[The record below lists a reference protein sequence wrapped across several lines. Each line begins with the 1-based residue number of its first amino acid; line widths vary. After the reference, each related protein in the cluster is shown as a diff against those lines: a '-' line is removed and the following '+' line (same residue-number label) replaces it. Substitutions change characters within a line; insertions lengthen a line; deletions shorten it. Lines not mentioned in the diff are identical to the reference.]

1 MSSREQ
7 SLRARIAYEHCRRD
21 PDPDLIADLQRER
34 AVMRIEDFAAGVFL
48 AAPPLRAEQRQHLAA
63 AMLRGGDVDGTDAA

>member
-21 PDPDLIADLQRER
+21 PDPDLIDELQRER
-34 AVMRIEDFAAGVFL
+34 AVVRIEDFAAGVFT
-48 AAPPLRAEQRQHLAA
+48 AAPQLRAGQREHRAGIRLK
-63 AMLRGGDVDGTDAA
+63 GGAGAVA

>member
-1 MSSREQ
+1 MSSKER

-34 AVMRIEDFAAGVFL
+34 AVVRVEDFAAEIFA
-48 AAPPLRAEQRQHLAA
+48 AAPPLTDEQRQHLADT
-63 AMLRGGDVDGTDAA
+63 MLGGGDEAA

>member
-21 PDPDLIADLQRER
+21 PDPDLIDELQRER
-34 AVMRIEDFAAGVFL
+34 AVVRIEDFAAGIFT
-48 AAPPLRAEQRQHLAA
+48 AAPQLRAEQRQHLAEIMLKGGVDEA
-63 AMLRGGDVDGTDAA
+63 A